1 MHHAEVF
8 LLLSLDVKNNLKKR
22 GLGVLLLVNFEYC
35 WHVIWSFQTILT
47 TCKEVYVFY
56 KTVLPEG

>member
-22 GLGVLLLVNFEYC
+22 VLGVLLLVNFEYC
-35 WHVIWSFQTILT
+35 WHVTWSFQTILT